1 MTRFRLTV
9 EYDGAPFMGWQRQRH
24 GPSVQGA
31 LEAAVAATTSETATV
46 TGCGRTDAGV
56 HAAGQVAH
64 VDIAKPIDAFR
75 LMEAVNAHLR
85 PQPIAVVACAAATPD
100 FHARF
105 DCTGRTYRYR
115 IVNRRAPLVLDRG
128 RAWQV
133 GVALDAEAMAA
144 AAQVLV
150 GRHDFTTFRS
160 VHCQSRSPVK
170 TLDQLD
176 VARTGDVIE
185 IVAAARSFLHHQV
198 RSMVGCLKLVGEGR
212 WTAGDLAAAL
222 AARDRLALGMNAPPE
237 GLTFVTAHYGKV
249 SAGLTPG

>member
-1 MTRFRLTV
+1 MTRFRLTI
-9 EYDGAPFMGWQRQRH
+9 EYDGSPFMGWQRQHH

-31 LEAAVAATTSETATV
+31 LEAAVAATTGEAVVV

-64 VDIAKPIDAFR
+64 LDVAKPMTAFR
-75 LMEAVNAHLR
+75 LMEAVNAQLR
-85 PQPIAVVACAAATPD
+85 PAPVAVVACVEAKPD

-105 DCTGRTYRYR
+105 DCIGRIYRYR

-133 GVALDAEAMAA
+133 GVPLDADVMAE

-160 VHCQSRSPVK
+160 IRCQSRSPVK
-170 TLDQLD
+170 TLDRLD
-176 VARTGDVIE
+176 VAGSGEVIIIE
-185 IVAAARSFLHHQV
+185 AAARSFLHHQV

-212 WTAGDLAAAL
+212 WQVAKLAAAL

-237 GLTFVTAHYGKV
+237 GLTFVAAAY
-249 SAGLTPG
+249 SPGH

>member
-9 EYDGAPFMGWQRQRH
+9 EYDGAPFMGWQRQHH
-24 GPSVQGA
+24 GPSVQAA
-31 LEAAVAATTSETATV
+31 LETAVAATTGETPLV

-64 VDIAKPIDAFR
+64 VDVARPIEPFR

-85 PQPIAVVACAAATPD
+85 PAPVAVVACAVAAPD
-100 FHARF
+100 FNARF
-105 DCTGRTYRYR
+105 DCTGRAYRYR

-133 GVALDAEAMAA
+133 GVPLDAAAMAA
-144 AAQVLV
+144 AAAVLV

-160 VHCQSRSPVK
+160 VRCQARSPVK
-170 TLDQLD
+170 TLDRLA
-176 VARTGDVIE
+176 VNRAGDVITIE
-185 IVAAARSFLHHQV
+185 AAARSFLHHQV

-212 WTAGDLAAAL
+212 WTVDDLTAAL
-222 AARDRLALGMNAPPE
+222 AARNRLALGMNAPPE
-237 GLTFVTAHYGKV
+237 GLTFTAATY
-249 SAGLTPG
+249 

>member
-1 MTRFRLTV
+1 MTRFRLTI
-9 EYDGAPFMGWQRQRH
+9 EYDGAPFMGWQRQHH

-31 LEAAVAATTSETATV
+31 MEAAVAAVTGEVAVV

-64 VDIAKPIDAFR
+64 LDIVKPLNAFR

-85 PQPIAVVACAAATPD
+85 PAPIAVVACTEAAPG

-105 DCTGRTYRYR
+105 DCTARAYRYR

-133 GVALDAEAMAA
+133 GVSLDAAAMAA
-144 AAQVLV
+144 AAAVLV

-160 VHCQSRSPVK
+160 VRCQSRSPVK
-170 TLDQLD
+170 TLDRLT
-176 VARTGDVIE
+176 VARDRDS
-185 IVAAARSFLHHQV
+185 IVVEAAARSFLHHQV

-212 WTAGDLAAAL
+212 WSIDDLAGAL

-237 GLTFVTAHYGKV
+237 GLTFVAATY
-249 SAGLTPG
+249 

>member
-1 MTRFRLTV
+1 MTRFRLTI
-9 EYDGAPFMGWQRQRH
+9 EYDGGPFMGWQRQQH

-31 LEAAVAATTSETATV
+31 LEAAVVATTGEAATV

-56 HAAGQVAH
+56 HAVGQVAH
-64 VDIAKPIDAFR
+64 LDITKPLDAFR

-85 PQPIAVVACAAATPD
+85 PQPVAIVACTAVAPD

-105 DCTGRTYRYR
+105 DCIGRAYRYR

-133 GVALDAEAMAA
+133 GVPLDAAAMADA
-144 AAQVLV
+144 AAVLV

-160 VHCQSRSPVK
+160 VRCQAHSPVK
-170 TLDQLD
+170 TLDRLAVRRDGHVILID
-176 VARTGDVIE
+176 V
-185 IVAAARSFLHHQV
+185 AARSFLHHQV

-212 WTAGDLAAAL
+212 WSADHLAAAL
-222 AARDRLALGMNAPPE
+222 AARDRLALGMNAPSD
-237 GLTFVTAHYGKV
+237 GLTFLAATY
-249 SAGLTPG
+249 

>member
-9 EYDGAPFMGWQRQRH
+9 EYDGAPFMGWQRQHH
-24 GPSVQGA
+24 GASVQGA
-31 LEAAVAATTSETATV
+31 IEAAILATTGEAALV

-56 HAAGQVAH
+56 HAAAQVAH
-64 VDIAKPIDAFR
+64 VDIAKPLAAFR

-85 PQPIAVVACAAATPD
+85 PAPVAIVACDVAPPD

-133 GVALDAEAMAA
+133 GVGLDADIMADA
-144 AAQVLV
+144 ASVLV
-150 GRHDFTTFRS
+150 GSHDFTTFRS
-160 VHCQSRSPVK
+160 VRCQARSPVK
-170 TLDQLD
+170 TLDRLA
-176 VARTGDVIE
+176 VERSGDVITVE
-185 IVAAARSFLHHQV
+185 ASARSFLHHQV

-212 WTAGDLAAAL
+212 WSADDLAAAL
-222 AARDRLALGMNAPPE
+222 AARDRLALGVNAPPE
-237 GLTFVTAHYGKV
+237 GLTFVTACYKKV
-249 SAGLTPG
+249 SVALTLD